1 MWQELIQE
9 FEKNWQGYLTS
20 AVVILAAAAAGF
32 IAQFLISRLIRAIS
46 RKKTDFPGSLAVKH
60 LRWPLRFALPI
71 VFIAAASPFVKAP
84 PSIQYGAGIIL
95 TTLLI
100 VVFAWTAIKA
110 LSIVVDWSERR
121 LRGGGRETLRDR
133 RIFTQV
139 RIIKRI
145 VATVVVFVA
154 AAIIL
159 LQFKEISNLGTTLL
173 ASAGVIGIVVGFAAQ
188 RSLGTFFAGFQIA
201 LTQPIRIDDV
211 VVVEGEWGTIEEIT
225 LTYVVVR
232 IWDLRRLILPV
243 TYFLEKPFQNWTR
256 TSAAVMG
263 TVFLYADY
271 TAPVAALR
279 DKLKEVVT
287 ADPLWDKKVCVLQ
300 VTDTRDRTVELR
312 ALVSAADS
320 PSLWDLRC
328 HVREELVRFLTETY
342 PLSLPRFRAVLDKED
357 PHEPRKTRGP
367 LKKDL

>member
-1 MWQELIQE
+1 MWREVMASL
-9 FEKNWQGYLTS
+9 EKNWETYLTS
-20 AVVILAAAAAGF
+20 IVIVLAAAAAGF
-32 IAQFLISRLIRAIS
+32 IVQFLISRLFRAVS
-46 RKKTDFPGSLAVKH
+46 KKKTDFPGSLAVKH
-60 LRWPLRFALPI
+60 LRWPLRFAVPI
-71 VFIAAASPFVKAP
+71 VFIAAVSPFVGVP
-84 PSIQYGAGIIL
+84 PEIQDGAGIVL

-100 VVFAWTAIKA
+100 LVFAWTAVKS
-110 LSIVVDWSERR
+110 LSIVVDFTERR
-121 LRGGGRETLRDR
+121 LRGGGRETLRGR
-133 RIFTQV
+133 RISTQV

-145 VATVVVFVA
+145 VATIVVFVA
-154 AAIIL
+154 AAVIL

-188 RSLGTFFAGFQIA
+188 RSLGTLFAGFQIA
-201 LTQPIRIDDV
+201 FTQPIRIEDV

-271 TAPVAALR
+271 TAPIAALR
-279 DKLKEVVT
+279 DKLKEVVA

-320 PSLWDLRC
+320 GKLWDLRC
-328 HVREELVRFLTETY
+328 HVREALVSFLTETY

-357 PHEPRKTRGP
+357 PHAA
-367 LKKDL
+367 KKDL